1 MEPGNPEF
9 TTDMPGSGPRHMAID
24 ETRKIAYVIHEL
36 KSLVVIFSIEPHTGD
51 LVRRGDVD
59 ILEHSPI
66 PVQNHT
72 WPYQVNLGVQDFK
85 VRLIPDLINNNLKN

>member
-1 MEPGNPEF
+1 
-9 TTDMPGSGPRHMAID
+9 MAID

-36 KSLVVIFSIEPHTGD
+36 KSLVVIFSIDPHTGD
-51 LVRRGDVD
+51 LVRRGAVD

-72 WPYQVNLGVQDFK
+72 WPYQVNLRVEYF
-85 VRLIPDLINNNLKN
+85 